1 MISEAE
7 MLEIQFK
14 DGVTK
19 NLVFNMKS
27 VALFQNAMAESGK
40 NLNEIREQNLLAFI
54 LYSGINAA
62 TEDENFSM
70 EQANA
75 MAYVMNPSAGSQIIG
90 MFIDSIQ
97 EGMSEEQKQMQKKL
111 LAQFLNGK

>member
-1 MISEAE
+1 
-7 MLEIQFK
+7 
-14 DGVTK
+14 
-19 NLVFNMKS
+19 
-27 VALFQNAMAESGK
+27 
-40 NLNEIREQNLLAFI
+40 
-54 LYSGINAA
+54 
-62 TEDENFSM
+62 M